1 MVTLDPGSPLR
12 SDPSYAWDYCGGHL
26 ALDFTNTVGDRG
38 ARPVEHFDTFG
49 DIVAWAEARG
59 VISKQDA
66 GALRQQAA
74 ANPDAA
80 RRAWRSAVTLREA
93 VYAVLA
99 AASAKRKAK
108 PADLDIVNGAV
119 RQIFQRAT
127 LAPAGDRFMLETH
140 ADRGLDLVLAPV
152 VRATVDLLTSDA
164 LSHVGRCADDECQ
177 WLFLDTTRSRTRRW
191 CDMKSCGNRHKVR
204 RFRRS
209 SA

>member
-12 SDPSYAWDYCGGHL
+12 SDPSYAWDYCGGQL

-49 DIVAWAEARG
+49 DIVAWAESRG
-59 VISKQDA
+59 VISKHDA
-66 GALRQQAA
+66 GLLRQHAA

-80 RRAWRSAVTLREA
+80 RRAWRGAVTLREA
-93 VYAVLA
+93 VYAVLTA
-99 AASAKRKAK
+99 AAAQRKPK

-119 RQIFQRAT
+119 RQTFQRAALT
-127 LAPAGDRFMLETH
+127 PAGDRFTLETT

-204 RFRRS
+204 RFRR
-209 SA
+209 AT